1 MQIQVSNNRNQENEI
16 SESPVTSPDLLNS
29 IHELIRQLQRPA
41 VAAEHELW
49 TSQDIAAYLK
59 LSAYTVERRVVV
71 QASFPASVQPCSTGV
86 KAAKRWFAGEV
97 IVWLRQHRA
106 RLPVARRSRQI
117 A

>member
-1 MQIQVSNNRNQENEI
+1 MPADMRMA
-16 SESPVTSPDLLNS
+16 SPDLLS
-29 IHELIRQLQRPA
+29 SLHELIRQLQRPA

-71 QASFPASVQPCSTGV
+71 QPGFPSSVQPCATGA

-97 IVWLRQHRA
+97 ITWLRQHRA
-106 RLPVARRSRQI
+106 RLPVARRSRQL